1 MDEYRKIQETP
12 AEKRLN
18 GTSAGVF
25 LPGFHVSNMNGN
37 YFLKNIINRLENF
50 FRIIYNN
57 HRNNFQKRRIKEK
70 VI

>member
-1 MDEYRKIQETP
+1 MFLT
-12 AEKRLN
+12 
-18 GTSAGVF
+18 GVHSEF
-25 LPGFHVSNMNGN
+25 KKNSVIASNNRNGN

-50 FRIIYNN
+50 FWIIYNN